1 MAHPHARTTQNSL
14 RAGTLSALSASN
26 RPGSISLAD
35 VAAFRGFSAREE
47 TRGPSIPLSP
57 LATRPHPETPT
68 RPSQDP
74 AQEPSASAPGVPP
87 DGGDDNPPDRPPDDQ
102 SDEESPDPY
111 RYISPESRVLLQL
124 SRAIDRLSSR
134 NTRNNSEPD
143 NSSKAKVREPD
154 TFDGTDPRKLRAFFV
169 QCELNFQSR
178 PAHYRSDRAKV
189 TFAQSYLKGMALKWF
204 EPDLLSMGAPAERPL
219 WMDDYVEF
227 MAELQDNFGPHD
239 PAGDAEAQLEQL
251 QLRDG
256 QRINK
261 YVVEFQRL
269 ASQVRGYGDGALR
282 RQFYTGL
289 PARIKDEISRVGKPD
304 TLHEL
309 RLLAQTIDARYWERK
324 GETSRETHQKPK
336 VEATQRSS
344 SSSQNNGNS
353 SNNRNNHNPRSSN
366 TPKPSKP
373 PSSGPDL
380 TGKLGKDGKLT
391 DEERKR
397 RLDNR
402 LCLFCA
408 AAGHSARDCPKS
420 TSRAAKAR
428 AATTSSASKQDAK
441 PVASSEAK
449 K

>member
-1 MAHPHARTTQNSL
+1 MAHPRPRTTQNSL
-14 RAGTLSALSASN
+14 RAGTLSTLSASN

-35 VAAFRGFSAREE
+35 VAAFRGFSTREE
-47 TRGPSIPLSP
+47 RRPSIPLSSTSSHHLSRP
-57 LATRPHPETPT
+57 LPETPT
-68 RPSQDP
+68 RP
-74 AQEPSASAPGVPP
+74 AQEASASAPGGPP
-87 DGGDDNPPDRPPDDQ
+87 DDGDDDPPDDPPPDDQ
-102 SDEESPDPY
+102 PEDERLGPY
-111 RYISPESRVLLQL
+111 DYIPPESRVLLQL

-134 NTRNNSEPD
+134 DTRDNEPD
-143 NSSKAKVREPD
+143 TSSKAKVQEPD

-178 PAHYRSDRAKV
+178 PAHYRNDHAKV
-189 TFAQSYLKGMALKWF
+189 TFAQSYLKGMALEWF
-204 EPDLLSMGAPAERPL
+204 EPDLLSMDAPTARPL

-261 YVVEFQRL
+261 YVVDFQHL

-289 PARIKDEISRVGKPD
+289 PARIKDEISRVGKPN
-304 TLHEL
+304 TLSEL
-309 RLLAQTIDARYWERK
+309 RLLVQTIDARYWECK
-324 GETSRETHQKPK
+324 GETSRKNHQKPK
-336 VEATQRSS
+336 VETVQKSS
-344 SSSQNNGNS
+344 SSSQHNNN
-353 SNNRNNHNPRSSN
+353 SNNNCSNHNSRSN
-366 TPKPSKP
+366 NAPKPSKP
-373 PSSGPDL
+373 SSSAPDL
-380 TGKLGKDGKLT
+380 TGKLDKDGKLT

-428 AATTSSASKQDAK
+428 AATTTSAPKQEAK